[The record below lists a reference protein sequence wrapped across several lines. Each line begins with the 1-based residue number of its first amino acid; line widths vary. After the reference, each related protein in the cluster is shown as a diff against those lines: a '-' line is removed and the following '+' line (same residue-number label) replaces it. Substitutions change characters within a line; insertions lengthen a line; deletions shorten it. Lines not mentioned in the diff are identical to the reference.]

1 MMGFAM
7 PALGALAAS
16 GLIIYFVCALGAHFR
31 AHDTGFGGA
40 AFFLVLAACALV
52 TNLAYNGG

>member
-16 GLIIYFVCALGAHFR
+16 GLILYFVCALGAHVR
-31 AHDTGFGGA
+31 ARDNGFGGA
-40 AFFLVLAACALV
+40 GFFLVLAACALV
-52 TNLAYNGG
+52 TNLGYNGG